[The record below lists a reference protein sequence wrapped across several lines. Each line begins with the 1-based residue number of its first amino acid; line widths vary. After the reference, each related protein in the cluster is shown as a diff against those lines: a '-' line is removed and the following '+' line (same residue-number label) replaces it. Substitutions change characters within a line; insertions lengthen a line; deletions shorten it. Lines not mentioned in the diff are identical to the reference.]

1 MSSRSGAGSPD
12 PASVSLVHP
21 FRLVAFDMDG
31 VLVDSFQCWWMLLND
46 TLASRGDRP
55 LTREEFQST
64 WGQDVEADRRRFFPD
79 WSLERLTRHYEERV
93 PEYLKHVEAEPD
105 SAAVLDRLRRE
116 GKLVAVATNSPV
128 RIATTLLEEA
138 CLAHRLDR
146 IVGVDLVE
154 QGKPEPDLL
163 LHIAEELS
171 VPLSETCYVG
181 DSEFDAGAAR
191 AAGIHFIGY
200 RREGDARIERL
211 AELVNR

>member
-1 MSSRSGAGSPD
+1 
-12 PASVSLVHP
+12 VSFVHP

-46 TLASRGDRP
+46 TLSSRGDRP

-64 WGQDVEADRRRFFPD
+64 WGQDVEADRRQFFPD
-79 WSLERLTRHYEERV
+79 WTLERLTRHYEERF
-93 PEYLKHVEAEPD
+93 PEYMKHVEVDPD

-116 GKLVAVATNSPV
+116 GKLVAVATNSPLK
-128 RIATTLLEEA
+128 IATILLEEA
-138 CLAHRLDR
+138 GLAHRLDR

-171 VPLSETCYVG
+171 VSLPEMCYVG
-181 DSEFDAGAAR
+181 DSEFDADAAR

-200 RREGDARIERL
+200 RREGDVRIERL